1 MDTLAIIKRIEMRLS
16 EIGMSKAEFYK
27 QSGISSASLSQWRTG
42 TYKPTEKKLSSA
54 AICLGVSLNYLIS
67 GQMIDEQLSL
77 SNGICVFR
85 SFDPNK
91 IDSMLAD
98 FFEPNSYRIAYRA
111 PGIAITVSNDAS
123 ATDAEIDT
131 IVNAN
136 RVDSVKTEKAPTE
149 TGERSVSDAE
159 LKFALWGNSED
170 MDDDDLADVR
180 RYAAFVRERKKDRK

>member
-1 MDTLAIIKRIEMRLS
+1 MFFDIFYDLCQRKGVSCKRAAE
-16 EIGMSKAEFYK
+16 EIGLSNSITTKWKKTGATPGGKTLDMIAAYFNVSVDYLLN
-27 QSGISSASLSQWRTG
+27 GRIS
-42 TYKPTEKKLSSA
+42 
-54 AICLGVSLNYLIS
+54 
-67 GQMIDEQLSL
+67 DEQLSL
-77 SNGICVFR
+77 ANGITVFR
-85 SFDPNK
+85 STSPEK
-91 IDSMLAD
+91 IDAMLKDLEAG
-98 FFEPNSYRIAYRA
+98 SYRIAYRA

>member
-1 MDTLAIIKRIEMRLS
+1 MFFDRIKQLCDQR
-16 EIGMSKAEFYK
+16 
-27 QSGISSASLSQWRTG
+27 GISPYKACTDIGLNRSAVAKWKNGGNPNG
-42 TYKPTEKKLSSA
+42 TTAAKLA
-54 AICLGVSLNYLIS
+54 EYFGVSVDYL
-67 GQMIDEQLSL
+67 LSDVCDDVVTSL
-77 SNGICVFR
+77 ANGITVFR
-85 SFDPNK
+85 STSPEK
-91 IDSMLAD
+91 IEALIGDLI
-98 FFEPNSYRIAYRA
+98 PNSYRIAYRA
-111 PGIAITVSNDAS
+111 SGIAITVDNDAS